1 MQDIIS
7 CVLLRV
13 PPSGGTLS
21 VTHSAL
27 FRLLWFRLFC
37 FVLLCRVIFCF
48 GGIKPPWGGFVTHK
62 GVVIAP
68 QRGGYNPPKGWFY
81 PPKGVVLSPI
91 KVGIKPPGV
100 VLRVVLSPIW
110 GWFYARDH
118 PLLCLLQ
125 HHGGAPVSASGRG
138 YCGIFFL
145 EQEHCTSRP
154 GRASVCGG
162 GGADSSQD
170 APTVPNTVLGLPHPT
185 HFRRIQ
191 IKIPKKCTTKL
202 NEMYLKTPICV
213 LLHCASQ
220 LSGWGLPAPPYAY

>member
-48 GGIKPPWGGFVTHK
+48 GGIKPPWGGFITPK
-62 GVVIAP
+62 GVVLTRGVVLSPI
-68 QRGGYNPPKGWFY
+68 RGGYIPPKGWFY

-118 PLLCLLQ
+118 IAKM
-125 HHGGAPVSASGRG
+125 H
-138 YCGIFFL
+138 
-145 EQEHCTSRP
+145 EH
-154 GRASVCGG
+154 
-162 GGADSSQD
+162 
-170 APTVPNTVLGLPHPT
+170 PH
-185 HFRRIQ
+185 F
-191 IKIPKKCTTKL
+191 
-202 NEMYLKTPICV
+202 V
-213 LLHCASQ
+213 LHCLPPPPFLPLQFALHCLQ
-220 LSGWGLPAPPYAY
+220 LAILTRRQITPVAHPVFANKLMSLNGGFSIFLGVECTMAMQYVSHRLNLRL